1 MRQFVPLEVFKLVRK
16 TGQTIENCRS
26 FQAAEAV
33 IKEPFRRAH
42 QDFVGAQV
50 TTGWANLEKTSC
62 LWTFEMFG
70 PKIKMLFIER
80 SPKYEQLKNASE
92 NH

>member
-1 MRQFVPLEVFKLVRK
+1 M
-16 TGQTIENCRS
+16 ENCSS

-33 IKEPFRRAH
+33 IKEPFRKALE
-42 QDFVGAQV
+42 DFEGAQV
-50 TTGWANLEKTSC
+50 TTGWGNLEKTSC

-80 SPKYEQLKNASE
+80 YKKYE
-92 NH
+92 